1 MHSHIQ
7 SKQNHS
13 ISTSITHIYTPR
25 LFPTDSSNPETS
37 VIVGLT
43 HKDGI
48 HIGPCTTDEFH
59 GKGMVNKKA
68 DIFDVIIFIFLCRN
82 VPNFKMKEGAF
93 WLKEVE
99 RLLNFL
105 KISTR
110 MFADMEL

>member
-13 ISTSITHIYTPR
+13 ISISITHIYTPR

-59 GKGMVNKKA
+59 GKGMVNKKLT
-68 DIFDVIIFIFLCRN
+68 FS
-82 VPNFKMKEGAF
+82 M
-93 WLKEVE
+93 
-99 RLLNFL
+99 
-105 KISTR
+105 
-110 MFADMEL
+110 